1 MTASASSLSEENA
14 QKTSSALPAI
24 ETLVDPER
32 LACAQEL
39 EARAAV
45 SDSEAARS
53 AADDAW
59 MDLALAQARKAWR
72 ISPPN
77 PSVGAVIVR
86 NGRLVGAGHTQR
98 TGGPHAEVMA
108 LRSAFERGLSVEGAT
123 VYVTLE
129 PCSHYG
135 RTPPCALALIQS
147 KVGRVVAAVG
157 DPNPKVHGRGIRML
171 LDAGIPAEL
180 GVREA
185 EAREVNIAFLTRM
198 TRGTPW
204 VRMKTAV
211 TLDGRTAFP
220 DGRSQ
225 WITGEA
231 ARADVQFWRG
241 RAGAVLTGIG
251 TVLADDP
258 QMNVRL
264 PDQERQPLRIV
275 IDPRMETPPA
285 GKLLTSKGGRV
296 FIAAAAEYPTRRA
309 ALEAAG
315 AKVWVLPDA
324 AAPGR
329 VDLRELM
336 RELAKRE
343 VNEVHVEAGPRLSG
357 ALFAAGLIDE
367 MLFYYAPCLFGAGMG
382 PAAVPLPAEPGAA
395 YRWRLQSLDQIGGDL
410 GGTGKAAGETGA
422 LHGIQRQEGGAAR
435 ALVLQKADGRTGAA
449 LVFDHDVLQSKAE
462 GRLDG
467 GLIAFFDG
475 EDARHRADDAPQT
488 TARSGAHDGLDAL
501 LVAVHVALQVFQNVD
516 TLGGVGPLFVGLL
529 QRVGSF
535 SLLAA
540 AAFQFQL

>member
-1 MTASASSLSEENA
+1 MTASAFSLSEESA

-264 PDQERQPLRIV
+264 PDQERQPLRFV

-285 GKLLTSKGGRV
+285 GKLLTSKGGKV

-315 AKVWVLPDA
+315 AEVWVLPDA
-324 AAPGR
+324 AVPGR

-382 PAAVPLPAEPGAA
+382 PAAVPLPAEPCAA
-395 YRWRLQSLDQIGGDL
+395 YRWRLQSLDQIGGDF
-410 GGTGKAAGETGA
+410 
-422 LHGIQRQEGGAAR
+422 R
-435 ALVLQKADGRTGAA
+435 VLLR
-449 LVFDHDVLQSKAE
+449 
-462 GRLDG
+462 R
-467 GLIAFFDG
+467 
-475 EDARHRADDAPQT
+475 
-488 TARSGAHDGLDAL
+488 
-501 LVAVHVALQVFQNVD
+501 
-516 TLGGVGPLFVGLL
+516 
-529 QRVGSF
+529 
-535 SLLAA
+535 
-540 AAFQFQL
+540 